1 MSVYRTIGPLVF
13 HDVAHILT
21 DSDVRERK
29 TRSSMDVRS
38 ETDYRSGQRTPVS
51 RRKKF
56 FESFR
61 RKFRSKSK
69 DRNQNVKNLSR
80 SQPNILHSTPN
91 SYVDLDEYDHEPSGY
106 HSRLYHSERHHSERD
121 SFDDRF
127 NDPTVTPVRSR
138 SQSQNTRTALK
149 KQTSEF
155 SSTSYNSESPVT
167 HRKFPQQSS
176 FSDTSLTPPPG
187 PRTQSQPY
195 TSGEDWDREENDSAI
210 EVVEVSQNTQEV
222 GDFGLYEPL
231 ISGENLSSGVQPGQT
246 QTRLRSH
253 RR

>member
-1 MSVYRTIGPLVF
+1 
-13 HDVAHILT
+13 
-21 DSDVRERK
+21 
-29 TRSSMDVRS
+29 MDIRS

-80 SQPNILHSTPN
+80 SQPNIVHSTPN

-106 HSRLYHSERHHSERD
+106 HPKSFHSERD
-121 SFDDRF
+121 SFDGRF
-127 NDPTVTPVRSR
+127 NDPSLTPVRSR
-138 SQSQNTRTALK
+138 SQSQNTRAALE

-155 SSTSYNSESPVT
+155 SSTSYTSESPVRL
-167 HRKFPQQSS
+167 RKLPQQSS
-176 FSDTSLTPPPG
+176 FSDTSLTPPG
-187 PRTQSQPY
+187 SRSQSQPY

-210 EVVEVSQNTQEV
+210 EVVEVSQNTHEV
-222 GDFGLYEPL
+222 GGY
-231 ISGENLSSGVQPGQT
+231 
-246 QTRLRSH
+246 
-253 RR
+253 

>member
-1 MSVYRTIGPLVF
+1 
-13 HDVAHILT
+13 
-21 DSDVRERK
+21 
-29 TRSSMDVRS
+29 MDVRS
-38 ETDYRSGQRTPVS
+38 ESDYRSGQRTPVS

-91 SYVDLDEYDHEPSGY
+91 SYVDLDEYDCEPSGY
-106 HSRLYHSERHHSERD
+106 HARTYHSERHHSERD

-127 NDPTVTPVRSR
+127 NDPTSRPVRSR
-138 SQSQNTRTALK
+138 SQSQNTGTALK

-187 PRTQSQPY
+187 SRTQSQPY
-195 TSGEDWDREENDSAI
+195 TSGEQPYTSGEDWDQEENDSAI

-222 GDFGLYEPL
+222 GDLGFYEPL
-231 ISGENLSSGVQPGQT
+231 ISGENQSCHQGLQPGQT
-246 QTRLRSH
+246 QTRLWSH